1 MPKSL
6 VLYYI
11 AALSRKLQLFTNG
24 FALWVT
30 LGAVLAWIRP
40 DLFTWFKPYIGPGL
54 GVIMLGMGITL
65 SFKDFKE
72 IFKRPGA
79 IGVGV
84 GAQFII
90 MPLLGWSLAT
100 AFRLERDL
108 AVGLILVSC
117 CPGGTAS
124 NVIAFLGRANL
135 PLSVL
140 MTMCSTFMAIFL
152 TPLLTDTLASH
163 YMEISATQMLLTTV
177 QIVLIPIVVGILLN
191 QYFPNKVRAAKD
203 AAPLVSVIVI
213 VLIVSCIIGL
223 NQKQIQ
229 SAGASLFIAVLL
241 LHLGGFVLGYLLVKL
256 LGYPEDYR
264 RTVSIEVG
272 MQNSGLG
279 TKLATDIS
287 VTAAAPCAISAVY
300 HCIIGSF
307 LAAYWRRKV
316 PVPSPEKE

>member
-1 MPKSL
+1 M

-100 AFRLERDL
+100 AFKLERDL

>member
-100 AFRLERDL
+100 AFKLERDL

>member
-1 MPKSL
+1 MH
-6 VLYYI
+6 YI
-11 AALSRKLQLFTNG
+11 ATLSRKLQLFTNA

-100 AFRLERDL
+100 AFKLERDL

-152 TPLLTDTLASH
+152 TPLLTDALASQ
-163 YMEISATQMLLTTV
+163 YMEVSATKMLLTTV
-177 QIVLIPIVVGILLN
+177 QIVLIPIIVGILLN
-191 QYFPNKVRAAKD
+191 QYFSNKVKAAKD

-223 NQKQIQ
+223 NKEKIQ
-229 SAGASLFIAVLL
+229 GAGASLFIAVLL

-279 TKLATDIS
+279 SKLAEKHIS

-307 LAAYWRRKV
+307 LAAYWRRK
-316 PVPSPEKE
+316 SPGKE

>member
-1 MPKSL
+1 L

-24 FALWVT
+24 FALGVT

-100 AFRLERDL
+100 AFKLERDL

-177 QIVLIPIVVGILLN
+177 QIVLIPIGVGILLN

>member
-1 MPKSL
+1 L

-30 LGAVLAWIRP
+30 LGAGLAWIRP
-40 DLFTWFKPYIGPGL
+40 DLFTWFTPYIGPGL

-79 IGVGV
+79 VGVGV

-100 AFRLERDL
+100 AFKLERDL

-152 TPLLTDTLASH
+152 TPLLTDALASQ
-163 YMEISATQMLLTTV
+163 YMEVSATKMLLTTV

-191 QYFPNKVRAAKD
+191 QYFPNKVKAAKD

-223 NQKQIQ
+223 NKEKIQ
-229 SAGASLFIAVLL
+229 SAGISLFIAVLL

-279 TKLATDIS
+279 SELAKKHIS

-307 LAAYWRRKV
+307 LAAYWRRKM
-316 PVPSPEKE
+316 PVPLPEKE

>member
-1 MPKSL
+1 L

-11 AALSRKLQLFTNG
+11 VALSRKLQLFTNG

-100 AFRLERDL
+100 AFKLERDF

-140 MTMCSTFMAIFL
+140 MTMCSTFMAIFM
-152 TPLLTDTLASH
+152 TPFLTDALASQ
-163 YMEISATQMLLTTV
+163 YMKVRATEMLLTMV

-191 QYFPNKVRAAKD
+191 QYFSNKVKAAKD
-203 AAPLVSVIVI
+203 VAPLVSVIVI
-213 VLIVSCIIGL
+213 VLIVSCMIGL
-223 NQKQIQ
+223 NKEKIQ